1 MVNFER
7 YVLKNGLRLLVH
19 PDPTTPMATVCVTYN
34 VGTKNEDPERTG
46 FAHLFEHLMFS
57 GSKNAPN
64 FDGIIQN
71 AGGEN
76 NAFTNQDM
84 TVYYDIVPLN
94 NLDAALWLEADRM
107 ENLKLTQKSLNRER
121 KVVVEEFKE
130 TCLDEPYGDIWH
142 HIGPLLYQN
151 HPYSVPTIGKDIRH
165 IENAELA
172 DVEAFYRNFYCPS
185 NAILTVSGNIAPE
198 EVLKK
203 VELYF
208 GDIPPGN
215 PIFKDIP
222 KEKEQTGVRKITV
235 ESNVPTSAIF
245 MVFHNAERVS
255 SDYYFDEVL
264 SDILGEGDAALI
276 YKKLV
281 KEKEIFSEADVYIT
295 GTIDPGLFILEGKL
309 NENISFETAEAALWS
324 LLDDMKENPL
334 SESDLTRLQ
343 NRIEHN
349 LEFAEVTA
357 FHKAVNLGL
366 YELLGNASWIN
377 EEGARYRAITVE
389 DLHLRAK
396 ELFKADRVSVIY
408 YKAKEVNS

>member
-7 YVLKNGLRLLVH
+7 YILANGLRLLVH

-34 VGTKNEDPERTG
+34 VGTKNEDSERTG

-64 FDGIIQN
+64 FDEIIQN

-84 TVYYDIVPLN
+84 TVYYDIVPLC
-94 NLDAALWLEADRM
+94 NLDVALWLEADRM
-107 ENLKLTQKSLNRER
+107 ENLRLTQKSLNRER
-121 KVVVEEFKE
+121 KVVIEEFKE
-130 TCLDEPYGDIWH
+130 TTIDEPYGDIWH
-142 HIGPLLYQN
+142 HIGPLLYLK
-151 HPYSVPTIGKDIRH
+151 HSYSVPTIGKEISH

-185 NAILTVSGNIAPE
+185 NAILSVSGNIEPE

-203 VELYF
+203 VEKYF
-208 GDIPPGN
+208 AAIAAAN
-215 PIFKDIP
+215 PTVKPI
-222 KEKEQTGVRKITV
+222 EQEEPQTEPRKLTV
-235 ESNVPTSAIF
+235 EADVPTPAIF
-245 MVFHNAERVS
+245 IVFHAAERKS
-255 SDYYFDEVL
+255 KEYYLDEVL
-264 SDILGEGDAALI
+264 SDILGEGDAAMI

-281 KEKEIFSEADVYIT
+281 KESEIFSEADVYIT
-295 GTIDPGLFILEGKL
+295 GTLDTGLFIVEGKL
-309 NENISFETAEAALWS
+309 NEGISYELAEEAVWS
-324 LLDDMKENPL
+324 MLNVLKEKTLTQDDL
-334 SESDLTRLQ
+334 QRLQ

-366 YELLGNASWIN
+366 YELLGNADWIN
-377 EEGARYRAITVE
+377 QEGARFREITVADLQERAIN
-389 DLHLRAK
+389 
-396 ELFKADRVSVIY
+396 LFNPQKSSVIY
-408 YKAKEVNS
+408 YKPKVDIR

>member
-7 YVLKNGLRLLVH
+7 FVLNNGLRLLVH

-34 VGTKNEDPERTG
+34 TGSKNEDPDKTG

-64 FDGIIQN
+64 FDDIIQN

-84 TVYYDIVPLN
+84 TVYYDIVPLD
-94 NLDAALWLEADRM
+94 NLETALWIEADRM
-107 ENLKLTQKSLNRER
+107 QHLKLTQKSLNKER

-130 TCLDEPYGDIWH
+130 TCVDEPYGDIWH
-142 HIGPLLYQN
+142 HIGPLLYKD
-151 HPYSVPTIGKDIRH
+151 HPYSVPTIGKEISH
-165 IENAELA
+165 VENAELD

-185 NAILTVSGNIAPE
+185 NAILTVSANISPM
-198 EVLKK
+198 EVFKLTEKF
-203 VELYF
+203 F
-208 GDIPPGN
+208 GEIPAGN
-215 PIFKDIP
+215 PLFREIP
-222 KEKEQTGVRKITV
+222 QERKQTDVRRLNVASK
-235 ESNVPTSAIF
+235 VPTPAIF
-245 MVFHNAERVS
+245 MIFHAAARKTD
-255 SDYYFDEVL
+255 DYYFDEVL
-264 SDILGEGDAALI
+264 SDILGEGDASLI

-309 NENISFETAEAALWS
+309 NEQISFEMAESALWEMLEELKS
-324 LLDDMKENPL
+324 KPLAEKEL
-334 SESDLTRLQ
+334 YRLQ

-357 FHKAVNLGL
+357 FHKAVNLGY
-366 YELLGNASWIN
+366 YELLGNADWIN
-377 EEGARYRAITVE
+377 EEGAKYRSISVKNLQ
-389 DLHLRAK
+389 DRAL
-396 ELFKADRVSVIY
+396 ELFDPGCVSIIY
-408 YKAKEVNS
+408 YK

>member
-7 YVLKNGLRLLVH
+7 FVLSNGLRLLFH

-34 VGTKNEDPERTG
+34 TGTKNEDPDKTG

-64 FDGIIQN
+64 FDDIIQN

-84 TVYYDIVPLN
+84 TVYYDIVPLD
-94 NLDAALWLEADRM
+94 NLETAIWIEADRM
-107 ENLKLTQKSLNRER
+107 QNLKLTQKSLNRER

-130 TCLDEPYGDIWH
+130 TCVDEPYGDIWH
-142 HIGPLLYQN
+142 HIGPLLYKD
-151 HPYSVPTIGKDIRH
+151 HPYSVPTIGKEISH

-172 DVEAFYRNFYCPS
+172 DIESFYKNFYCPS
-185 NAILTVSGNIAPE
+185 NAILSVSANISAN
-198 EVLKK
+198 EVYKL
-203 VELYF
+203 VEKYF
-208 GDIPPGN
+208 GEIPAGN
-215 PIFKDIP
+215 PQLLPIP
-222 KEKEQTGVRKITV
+222 QERKQTDARSLTV
-235 ESNVPTSAIF
+235 ESKVPTPAIF
-245 MVFHNAERVS
+245 MIFHSAARKTEA
-255 SDYYFDEVL
+255 YYQDEVL
-264 SDILGEGDAALI
+264 SDILGEGDASLI

-309 NENISFETAEAALWS
+309 NEQISFEIAERALWEMLEELKS
-324 LLDDMKENPL
+324 KALAEKELL
-334 SESDLTRLQ
+334 RLQ

-357 FHKAVNLGL
+357 FHKAVNLGY
-366 YELLGNASWIN
+366 YELLGNADWIN
-377 EEGARYRAITVE
+377 EEGAKYMNISVE
-389 DLHLRAK
+389 DLQNRAL
-396 ELFKADRVSVIY
+396 ELFDPNKVSMIY
-408 YKAKEVNS
+408 YRSNDAKR

>member
-7 YVLKNGLRLLVH
+7 FVLKNGLRLLVH

-34 VGTKNEDPERTG
+34 TGSKNEDPDKTG

-64 FDGIIQN
+64 FDDIIQN

-84 TVYYDIVPLN
+84 TVYYDIVPLD
-94 NLDAALWLEADRM
+94 NLETALWIEADRM
-107 ENLKLTQKSLNRER
+107 QHLKLTQKSLNKER

-130 TCLDEPYGDIWH
+130 TCVDEPYGDIWH
-142 HIGPLLYQN
+142 HIGPLLYKD
-151 HPYSVPTIGKDIRH
+151 HPYSVPTIGKEISH
-165 IENAELA
+165 VENAELD

-185 NAILTVSGNIAPE
+185 NAILTVSANISPK
-198 EVLKK
+198 EVLKLTEK
-203 VELYF
+203 YF
-208 GDIPPGN
+208 GEIPAGN
-215 PIFKDIP
+215 PLFREIP
-222 KEKEQTGVRKITV
+222 QERKQTDVRRLNVASK
-235 ESNVPTSAIF
+235 VPTPAIF
-245 MVFHNAERVS
+245 MIFHAAARKTD
-255 SDYYFDEVL
+255 DYYFDEVL
-264 SDILGEGDAALI
+264 SDILGEGDASLI

-309 NENISFETAEAALWS
+309 NEQISFEMAESALWEMLEQLKS
-324 LLDDMKENPL
+324 KPLAEKEL
-334 SESDLTRLQ
+334 YRLQ

-357 FHKAVNLGL
+357 FHKAVNLGY
-366 YELLGNASWIN
+366 YELLGNADWIN
-377 EEGARYRAITVE
+377 EEGAKYRSISVKNLQ
-389 DLHLRAK
+389 DRAL
-396 ELFKADRVSVIY
+396 ELFDSKSVSIIY
-408 YKAKEVNS
+408 YK

>member
-7 YVLKNGLRLLVH
+7 FVLKNGLRLLVH

-34 VGTKNEDPERTG
+34 TGSKNEDPDKTG

-64 FDGIIQN
+64 FDDIIQN

-84 TVYYDIVPLN
+84 TVYYDIVPLD
-94 NLDAALWLEADRM
+94 NLETALWIEADRM
-107 ENLKLTQKSLNRER
+107 QHLKLTQKSLNKER

-130 TCLDEPYGDIWH
+130 TCVDEPYGDIWH
-142 HIGPLLYQN
+142 HIGPLLYKD
-151 HPYSVPTIGKDIRH
+151 HPYSVPTIGKEISH
-165 IENAELA
+165 VENAELD

-185 NAILTVSGNIAPE
+185 NAILTVSANISPK
-198 EVLKK
+198 EVLKLTEK
-203 VELYF
+203 YF
-208 GDIPPGN
+208 GEIPAGN
-215 PIFKDIP
+215 PHFREIP
-222 KEKEQTGVRKITV
+222 QERKQTDVRRLNVASK
-235 ESNVPTSAIF
+235 VPTPAIF
-245 MVFHNAERVS
+245 MIFHAAARNTD
-255 SDYYFDEVL
+255 DYYFDEVL
-264 SDILGEGDAALI
+264 SDILGEGDASLI

-309 NENISFETAEAALWS
+309 NEQISFEMAESALWEMLEQLKS
-324 LLDDMKENPL
+324 KPLAEKEL
-334 SESDLTRLQ
+334 YRLQ

-357 FHKAVNLGL
+357 FHKAVNLGY
-366 YELLGNASWIN
+366 YELLGNADWIN
-377 EEGARYRAITVE
+377 EEGAKYRSISVKNLQ
-389 DLHLRAK
+389 DRAL
-396 ELFKADRVSVIY
+396 ELFDSNSVSIIY
-408 YKAKEVNS
+408 YK

>member
-7 YVLKNGLRLLVH
+7 FVLKNGLRLLVH

-34 VGTKNEDPERTG
+34 TGSKNEDPDKTG

-64 FDGIIQN
+64 FDDIIQN

-84 TVYYDIVPLN
+84 TVYYDIVPLD
-94 NLDAALWLEADRM
+94 NLETALWIEADRM
-107 ENLKLTQKSLNRER
+107 QHLKLTQKSLNKER

-130 TCLDEPYGDIWH
+130 TCVDEPYGDIWH
-142 HIGPLLYQN
+142 HIGPLLYKD
-151 HPYSVPTIGKDIRH
+151 HPYSVPTIGKEISH
-165 IENAELA
+165 VENAELD

-185 NAILTVSGNIAPE
+185 NAILTVSANISPK
-198 EVLKK
+198 EVLKLTEK
-203 VELYF
+203 YF
-208 GDIPPGN
+208 GEIPAGN
-215 PIFKDIP
+215 PLFREIP
-222 KEKEQTGVRKITV
+222 QERKQTDVRRLNVASK
-235 ESNVPTSAIF
+235 VPTPAIF
-245 MVFHNAERVS
+245 MIFHAAARKTD
-255 SDYYFDEVL
+255 DYYFDEVL
-264 SDILGEGDAALI
+264 SDILGEGDASLI

-309 NENISFETAEAALWS
+309 NEQISFEMAESALWEMLEQLKS
-324 LLDDMKENPL
+324 KPLAEKEL
-334 SESDLTRLQ
+334 YRLQ

-357 FHKAVNLGL
+357 FHKAVNLGY
-366 YELLGNASWIN
+366 YELLGNADWIN
-377 EEGARYRAITVE
+377 EEGAKYRSISVKNLQ
-389 DLHLRAK
+389 DRAL
-396 ELFKADRVSVIY
+396 ELFDSNCVSIIY
-408 YKAKEVNS
+408 YK

>member
-7 YVLKNGLRLLVH
+7 FVLNNGLRLLVH

-34 VGTKNEDPERTG
+34 TGSKNEDPDKTG

-64 FDGIIQN
+64 FDDIIQN

-84 TVYYDIVPLN
+84 TVYYDIVPLD
-94 NLDAALWLEADRM
+94 NLETALWIEADRM
-107 ENLKLTQKSLNRER
+107 QHLKLTQKSLNKER

-130 TCLDEPYGDIWH
+130 TCVDEPYGDIWH
-142 HIGPLLYQN
+142 HIGPLLYKD
-151 HPYSVPTIGKDIRH
+151 HPYSVPTIGKEISH
-165 IENAELA
+165 VENAELD

-185 NAILTVSGNIAPE
+185 NAILTVSANISPM
-198 EVLKK
+198 EVLKLTEK
-203 VELYF
+203 FF
-208 GDIPPGN
+208 GEIPAGN
-215 PIFKDIP
+215 PLFREIP
-222 KEKEQTGVRKITV
+222 QERKQIDVRRLNVASK
-235 ESNVPTSAIF
+235 VPTPAIF
-245 MVFHNAERVS
+245 MIFHAAARKTD
-255 SDYYFDEVL
+255 DYYFDEVL
-264 SDILGEGDAALI
+264 SDILGEGDASLI

-309 NENISFETAEAALWS
+309 NEQISFEMAESALWEMLEELKS
-324 LLDDMKENPL
+324 KPLAEKEL
-334 SESDLTRLQ
+334 YRLQ

-357 FHKAVNLGL
+357 FQKAVNLGY
-366 YELLGNASWIN
+366 YELLGNADWIN
-377 EEGARYRAITVE
+377 EEGAKYRSISVKNLQ
-389 DLHLRAK
+389 DRAL
-396 ELFKADRVSVIY
+396 ELFDSNSVSIIY
-408 YKAKEVNS
+408 YK